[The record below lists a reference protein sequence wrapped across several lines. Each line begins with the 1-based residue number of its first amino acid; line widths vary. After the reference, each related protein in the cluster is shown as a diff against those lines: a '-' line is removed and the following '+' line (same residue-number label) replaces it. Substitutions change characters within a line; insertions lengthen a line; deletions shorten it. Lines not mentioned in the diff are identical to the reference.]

1 MAAIR
6 VGFIGT
12 GKKKE
17 RPDLN
22 GFFMAYRHAP
32 AYQALPQCQLVACAD
47 IEKDHATAFAN
58 AFDVPAAYTNYHDM
72 LASEK
77 LDIVSICTWPHLHE
91 EMVLACLEA
100 GLPAVHSEKPMALTF
115 GQCRTMLDAARN
127 SPTQLTF
134 NHQRRF
140 GAPFRK
146 TRELIGDGQIGRIV
160 RMDALCGDLY
170 DGGCHWVDL
179 LNYFNGEARAT
190 WTLGQIDGREIRY
203 AFGAPSEYQGLFQ
216 WGYDNGVLAVML
228 TGPDVREWGPP
239 FRITGSEGIIEIGW
253 DAASGPMLQVLRF
266 TDGQWRDI
274 DCAGESLHGPGFH
287 ERAIAYVLNCLA
299 SGQTPELCAEN
310 QMKSMEIVFGCYESC
325 RRRGRVDLPMDIEDS
340 PLLDMIETGALGSS
354 R

>member
-1 MAAIR
+1 MAKIR

-32 AYQALPQCQLVACAD
+32 AYQALPQCELVACAD
-47 IEKDHATAFAN
+47 IEQDHAAAFAGE
-58 AFDVPAAYTNYHDM
+58 FKIPTIYTDYREM
-72 LASEK
+72 LASEQ
-77 LDIVSICTWPHLHE
+77 LDIVSICTWPHLHA

-100 GLPAVHSEKPMALTF
+100 GLPAIHSEKPMALTF
-115 GQCRTMLDAARN
+115 GECRTMLGAARG
-127 SPTQLTF
+127 SSTQLTF

-146 TRELIGDGQIGRIV
+146 TRELVAAGAIGPVV

-179 LNYFNGEARAT
+179 LNYFNGETRAK
-190 WTLGQIDGREIRY
+190 WAFGQVDGREIRY
-203 AFGAPSEYQGLFQ
+203 AFGAPSEHQGLYQ
-216 WGYDNGVLAVML
+216 WEYENGVLAVML

-239 FRITGSEGIIEIGW
+239 FRITGREGIIEIGW
-253 DAASGPMLQVLRF
+253 DPASAPMLRTLQFDHGGWTVV
-266 TDGQWRDI
+266 
-274 DCAGESLHGPGFH
+274 DCVGESLHGSGFH
-287 ERAIAYVLNCLA
+287 ERAIADVIDCLETGRR
-299 SGQTPELCAEN
+299 SELCAEN
-310 QMKSMEIVFGCYESC
+310 QMKSMEIVFGCYESS
-325 RRRGRVDLPMDIEDS
+325 RRRGRVDLPMEIDDS
-340 PLLDMIETGALGSS
+340 PLLTMINENMLGTS

>member
-1 MAAIR
+1 MATIR

-22 GFFMAYRHAP
+22 GYFMAYRHAP
-32 AYQALPQCQLVACAD
+32 AYQALPQCELVACAD
-47 IEKDHATAFAN
+47 IEREHAAAFAQE
-58 AFDVPAAYTNYHDM
+58 FGVPTIYTDYHEM

-77 LDIVSICTWPHLHE
+77 LDIVSICTWPHLHA

-100 GLPAVHSEKPMALTF
+100 GLTAIHSEKPMALTF
-115 GQCRTMLDAARN
+115 GECRTMLDAARGN
-127 SPTQLTF
+127 SSQLTF

-146 TRELIGDGQIGRIV
+146 TRELIDSGAIGGIV

-179 LNYFNGEARAT
+179 LNYFNGENRAK
-190 WTLGQIDGREIRY
+190 WVFGQIDGREITY
-203 AFGAPSEYQGLFQ
+203 AFGAPSEYQGLYQ
-216 WGYDNGVLAVML
+216 WEYENGVLAVML

-239 FRITGSEGIIEIGW
+239 FRIAGSEGIIEIGW
-253 DAASGPMLQVLRF
+253 DPASGPMLRTLQFAGGGWTEV
-266 TDGQWRDI
+266 

-287 ERAIAYVLNCLA
+287 ERAIADVLDCLA
-299 SGQTPELCAEN
+299 TGRTSELCAEN
-310 QMKSMEIVFGCYESC
+310 QMKSMEIVFGCYESS
-325 RRRGRVDLPMDIEDS
+325 RRRGRVDLPMDIDDS
-340 PLLDMIETGALGSS
+340 PLLTMINENMLGTSS
-354 R
+354 